1 MSEQITPEVAHN
13 FLMKEVY
20 VPVFLEKLAN
30 DFGVVPQNEEEVA
43 QLLKIASHLTSIQ
56 EQNNVKQAQ
65 TRSSLIN
72 SATSSLEGV
81 MSKLGYATPAIQ
93 QEAAQEE
100 TLVKAASENLAKSPA
115 IQNAFAVYHD
125 AIANQL
131 ANS

>member
-30 DFGVVPQNEEEVA
+30 DFGVVPQNEQEVE

-65 TRSSLIN
+65 SRSSLIN
-72 SATSSLEGV
+72 SASNSLEGV
-81 MSKLGYATPAIQ
+81 MSKLGYANPADQ

-100 TLVKAASENLAKSPA
+100 ALVKAASENLAKSQA
-115 IQNAFAVYHD
+115 IQTAFAVYHE

>member
-81 MSKLGYATPAIQ
+81 MSKLGYANPSNRSYPITTGQ
-93 QEAAQEE
+93 TLEE
-100 TLVKAASENLAKSPA
+100 YRGHRARCG
-115 IQNAFAVYHD
+115 
-125 AIANQL
+125 
-131 ANS
+131 